1 MVLLCVS
8 VPPAIAVYVLFGA
21 IRLVNACG
29 RGLREYLDSI
39 DTEDL

>member
-8 VPPAIAVYVLFGA
+8 VPLAIAAYLLFGA

-29 RGLREYLDSI
+29 RGIREYFDSI
-39 DTEDL
+39 DTEEL